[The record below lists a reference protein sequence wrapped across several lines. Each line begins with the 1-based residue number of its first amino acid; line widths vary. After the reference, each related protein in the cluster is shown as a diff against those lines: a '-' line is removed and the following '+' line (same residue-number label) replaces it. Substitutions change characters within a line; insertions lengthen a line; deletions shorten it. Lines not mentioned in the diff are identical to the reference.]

1 MTFEVPDGWVT
12 GSLKPFRKISWNV
25 DYDGKTAEFYVS
37 SLAAAGSDV
46 ALNVNR
52 WRGQAGMKSL
62 SKTELSNEVEEIS
75 IGGETGSIIEISG
88 VKQSIIGA
96 IVVKGDTGWFFKLIG
111 DPDAVSH
118 EKDNVRA
125 FLKSVKFR

>member
-1 MTFEVPDGWVT
+1 MTFEVPDGWVS
-12 GSLKPFRKISWNV
+12 GSLKPFRKISWDI

-46 ALNVNR
+46 AKNVNR
-52 WRGQAGMKSL
+52 WRGQANLKSL
-62 SKTELSNEVEEIS
+62 SKEELPNEVKEIS

-96 IVVKGDTGWFFKLIG
+96 IVVKDDTGWFFKLVG

-118 EKDNVRA
+118 EKDNVRS